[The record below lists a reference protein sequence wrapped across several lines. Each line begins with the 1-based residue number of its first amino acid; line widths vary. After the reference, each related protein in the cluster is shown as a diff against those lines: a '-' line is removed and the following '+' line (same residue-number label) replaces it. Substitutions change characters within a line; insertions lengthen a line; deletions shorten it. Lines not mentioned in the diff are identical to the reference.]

1 MAIEDGSARGLDAV
15 DPPRD
20 KIEELRASIG
30 TAVKPRLRGWLHFGA
45 GPMAFLLGLGLLV
58 FTPDQGLRV
67 AVAVYVATTVLLFGV
82 SAGYHL
88 GAGGRRTSA
97 ALNRLDHANIYL
109 FIAGSYTPFAVA
121 LDNEQIG
128 RTMLLLVWSIALIG
142 SLVRVIWWGAPRWLV
157 VSSYLALG
165 WVSVLFLP
173 AIAQQFGAGVVALMA
188 AGGVLYSIG
197 AVVYARKRPD
207 PHPEWFG
214 YHEVFHAFTIAAFLL
229 QFAGIAIVVT

>member
-1 MAIEDGSARGLDAV
+1 MAIEDGSAGGIDAV
-15 DPPRD
+15 DPRA

-121 LDNEQIG
+121 LDNEQVG

-207 PHPEWFG
+207 PHPGWFG

>member
-1 MAIEDGSARGLDAV
+1 M
-15 DPPRD
+15 
-20 KIEELRASIG
+20 
-30 TAVKPRLRGWLHFGA
+30 W
-45 GPMAFLLGLGLLV
+45 
-58 FTPDQGLRV
+58 
-67 AVAVYVATTVLLFGV
+67 
-82 SAGYHL
+82 
-88 GAGGRRTSA
+88 
-97 ALNRLDHANIYL
+97 
-109 FIAGSYTPFAVA
+109 
-121 LDNEQIG
+121 
-128 RTMLLLVWSIALIG
+128 TMLLLVWSIALLG

-173 AIAQQFGAGVVALMA
+173 AIAEQFSAVIVALMA

-229 QFAGIAIVVT
+229 QFAAIAMVVT

>member
-1 MAIEDGSARGLDAV
+1 MAIKGSSASGLDAV
-15 DPPRD
+15 DPRA
-20 KIEELRASIG
+20 KIDDLRASIG

-58 FTPDQGLRV
+58 LTPDQGLRS

-88 GAGGRRTSA
+88 GAGGQRTNA
-97 ALNRLDHANIYL
+97 ALARLDHANIYL

-121 LDNEQIG
+121 LDSEQTG
-128 RTMLLLVWSIALIG
+128 RIMLLLVWGIALVG
-142 SLVRVIWWGAPRWLV
+142 SLVRVIWWNAPRWLV
-157 VSSYLALG
+157 VGSYLALG
-165 WVSVLFLP
+165 WVSLLFLP
-173 AIAQQFGAGVVALMA
+173 AIAQQLGAFVVILIA
-188 AGGVLYSIG
+188 AGGILYSIG
-197 AVVYARKRPD
+197 AVVYARRQPD

-229 QFAGIAIVVT
+229 QFTAIAMVVT